1 MLLATVPEEVSYG
14 KKTYKTAGTFA
25 VASRVRRVFSQK
37 GGERKRRDISK
48 RERERVIGKDKGK

>member
-25 VASRVRRVFSQK
+25 VASRVRSLARK
-37 GGERKRRDISK
+37 EEKERD
-48 RERERVIGKDKGK
+48 ET